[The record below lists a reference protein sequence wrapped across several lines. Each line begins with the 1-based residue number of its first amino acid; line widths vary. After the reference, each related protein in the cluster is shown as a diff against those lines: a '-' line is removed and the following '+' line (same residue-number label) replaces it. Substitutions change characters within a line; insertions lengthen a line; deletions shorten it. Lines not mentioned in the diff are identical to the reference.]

1 MFSWLSTIGLVK
13 ATLYTPLFVENIAQM
28 KLKKIFRNVHNFQ
41 ILSDQNWQC
50 RGQLERFH
58 TWL

>member
-28 KLKKIFRNVHNFQ
+28 KLKKDIQ
-41 ILSDQNWQC
+41 KCS
-50 RGQLERFH
+50 
-58 TWL
+58 